1 MVAFNELPL
10 FRETDPHTSRIAAS
24 MATGLRADHH
34 DKIVRALRLGAAGA
48 SEIGARCGLEPHQ
61 VGKRLHELEK
71 LGRIVQ
77 TGRRVSSLSG
87 RPEREW
93 QVTP

>member
-1 MVAFNELPL
+1 M
-10 FRETDPHTSRIAAS
+10 AA
-24 MATGLRADHH
+24 GLRADHH

-71 LGRIVQ
+71 VGVIVQ
-77 TGRRVSSLSG
+77 TGRRVNSLSG

-93 QVTP
+93 RVA

>member
-1 MVAFNELPL
+1 MTGLEDLPL
-10 FRETDPHTSRIAAS
+10 FRQRGPETSRIAAS
-24 MATGLRADHH
+24 MAAGLRADHH

-71 LGRIVQ
+71 VGAIVQ
-77 TGRRVSSLSG
+77 TGRRVNSLSG

-93 QVTP
+93 RVA

>member
-1 MVAFNELPL
+1 MTGLEDLPL
-10 FRETDPHTSRIAAS
+10 FRQRGPETSRIAAR
-24 MATGLRADHH
+24 MAGDLRADHH

-48 SEIGARCGLEPHQ
+48 SEIGARCGLVSHQ

-71 LGRIVQ
+71 LGVIVQ

-93 QVTP
+93 RVA